1 MEAGLLTFKALYH
14 FHGPLGPK
22 VYYND
27 SGNIHLMAPF
37 VPVPRYLHSFYYLLS
52 IPGLPPCILLLTVSI
67 LKLTDVM
74 P

>member
-27 SGNIHLMAPF
+27 S
-37 VPVPRYLHSFYYLLS
+37 
-52 IPGLPPCILLLTVSI
+52 T
-67 LKLTDVM
+67 
-74 P
+74 